1 MAWTGSQLHPFR
13 EVGHRQ
19 PAILLEF
26 GKDLTVGSIPKHLLN
41 FSLPMLAGNMLQSG
55 YSIINMIWVGNIVGE
70 GGLGATA
77 VSFPIMF
84 ILIGI
89 AAGVSMA
96 TAVLVAQFYGA
107 KKYDRLKLVVDNSVY
122 LQLVVSVVLITSG
135 ILCSNFLLRLM
146 DTPAEIFAMSSSY
159 LKISLSGIIFLY
171 LMFTISSILRGLG
184 DTVRPLMF
192 MGAGVVLNAILDPFL
207 IIGIF
212 PFPKLGL
219 NGAAIASVVSQA
231 ISLSIALIYLN
242 RKNHLIAIDFKKLRF
257 DRHITWLIAKIGFPS
272 TVQQCLVS
280 VGSAFVTKYVNFFGP
295 AAIAAFGAAGRIDMV
310 ATMPAIAI
318 GMAATALTG
327 QNLGAKK
334 PERVKEVFKWALL
347 LGTAISGLVAVFA
360 FSFPKI
366 ILSMFSHN
374 EPVLAIGVQYLHI
387 VAPCYFLFA
396 LMFVS
401 AGIVNGAGQT
411 MIPMMLTLISLWAV
425 RVPLAWHLSQH
436 TALKAKG
443 IWLAMAAGFLVTATI
458 SYLYYLTG
466 RWKKA
471 AAKIQMPGKEA
482 VQAAAM
488 EA

>member
-1 MAWTGSQLHPFR
+1 M
-13 EVGHRQ
+13 EDK
-19 PAILLEF
+19 EF
-26 GKDLTVGSIPKHLLN
+26 GKDLTVGSIPKHLVN
-41 FSLPMLAGNMLQSG
+41 FSLPMLIGNMLQSG

-89 AAGVSMA
+89 ASGVSMA

-122 LQLVVSVVLITSG
+122 MQLALSVVLITGG
-135 ILCSNFLLRLM
+135 ILSANFLLRLM
-146 DTPAEIFAMSSSY
+146 DTPPEIFSMASSY
-159 LKISLSGIIFLY
+159 LRISLSGVLFLY
-171 LMFTISSILRGLG
+171 MMFTISSILRGLG

-219 NGAAIASVVSQA
+219 NGAALASIFSQA
-231 ISLSIALIYLN
+231 ISLTVALIYLN
-242 RKNHLIAIDFKKLRF
+242 RKNHLIAIDFKAFRF

-280 VGSAFVTKYVNFFGP
+280 VGSALVTKYVNFFGP
-295 AAIAAFGAAGRIDMV
+295 SAIAAFGAAGRIDMV

-327 QNLGAKK
+327 QNLGARK
-334 PERVKEVFKWALL
+334 PERVKEIFKWALL
-347 LGTAISGLVAVFA
+347 MGTSISGFVAIFA

-366 ILSMFSHN
+366 ILSMFIRHA
-374 EPVLAIGVQYLHI
+374 PVLEIGVEYLHI

-396 LMFVS
+396 LIFVS
-401 AGIVNGAGQT
+401 SGVVNGAGQT
-411 MIPMMLTLISLWAV
+411 MIPMIMTLISLWAV
-425 RVPLAWHLSQH
+425 RVPLAWYLSQH
-436 TALKAKG
+436 TALKAVG
-443 IWLAMAAGFLVTATI
+443 IWVAMAAGFLVTALANF
-458 SYLYYLTG
+458 SYYLTG

-471 AAKIQMPGKEA
+471 AAKIQTPGNEPIQATVIEA
-482 VQAAAM
+482 
-488 EA
+488 

>member
-1 MAWTGSQLHPFR
+1 MITLENTPG
-13 EVGHRQ
+13 Q
-19 PAILLEF
+19 PDMEDKKF
-26 GKDLTVGSIPKHLLN
+26 GRDLTVGSVPKHLLH

-70 GGLGATA
+70 DGLGATA

-96 TAVLVAQFYGA
+96 TAVLVAQYYGA
-107 KKYDRLKLVVDNSVY
+107 RNYDRMRMVIDNS
-122 LQLVVSVVLITSG
+122 LCIQIALSVVLISSG
-135 ILCSNFLLRLM
+135 IACSNVLLRLM
-146 DTPAEIFAMSSSY
+146 DTPTEIFAMSSSY
-159 LKISLSGIIFLY
+159 LKISLSGILFLY
-171 LMFTISSILRGLG
+171 LTFTISSILRGVG
-184 DTVRPLMF
+184 DTVTPLMF
-192 MGAGVVLNAILDPFL
+192 MGAGVVLNAILDPFM

-219 NGAAIASVVSQA
+219 NGAALASVTSQA
-231 ISLSIALIYLN
+231 VSLAIGLIYLN
-242 RKNHLIAIDFKKLRF
+242 RKNHLIAINFKGFQIDKRVA
-257 DRHITWLIAKIGFPS
+257 WLIARIGFPS

-347 LGTAISGLVAVFA
+347 LGTMISGAVALLA
-360 FSFPKI
+360 FSFPRL
-366 ILSMFSHN
+366 ILSMFIHH
-374 EPVLAIGVQYLHI
+374 EPVLDIGIEYLHI

-401 AGIVNGAGQT
+401 SGVVNGAGQT
-411 MIPMMLTLISLWAV
+411 LIPMMMTLISLWAV
-425 RVPLAWHLSQH
+425 RVPLAWYLSQH
-436 TALKAKG
+436 TRFQAKG
-443 IWLAMAAGFLVTATI
+443 IWFAMAAGFIVTAII
-458 SYLYYLTG
+458 SFLYYLTG

-471 AAKIQMPGKEA
+471 AEKIQVTQAKEQ
-482 VQAAAM
+482 VQPATI

>member
-1 MAWTGSQLHPFR
+1 M
-13 EVGHRQ
+13 EDK
-19 PAILLEF
+19 EF
-26 GKDLTVGSIPKHLLN
+26 GKDLTVGSIPKHLVN
-41 FSLPMLAGNMLQSG
+41 FSLPMLVGNMLQSG

-107 KKYDRLKLVVDNSVY
+107 KKYDQLKLVVDNSVY
-122 LQLVVSVVLITSG
+122 LQLALSVVLITGG
-135 ILCSNFLLRLM
+135 IFSANFLLRLM
-146 DTPAEIFAMSSSY
+146 DTPGEIFAMSSSY
-159 LKISLSGIIFLY
+159 LKISLTGVLFLY

-207 IIGIF
+207 IVGIF

-219 NGAAIASVVSQA
+219 NGAALASVFSQF
-231 ISLSIALIYLN
+231 ISLTVALIYLN
-242 RKNHLIAIDFKKLRF
+242 RKNHLIAIDFKAFRF

-295 AAIAAFGAAGRIDMV
+295 TAIAAFGAAGRIDMV

-327 QNLGAKK
+327 QNLGARK
-334 PERVKEVFKWALL
+334 PERVKEIFKWALL
-347 LGTAISGLVAVFA
+347 MGTSISGFVAIFA
-360 FSFPKI
+360 FTFPKI
-366 ILSMFSHN
+366 ILSMFIRH
-374 EPVLAIGVQYLHI
+374 EPVLEIGVEYLHI

-396 LMFVS
+396 LVFVS
-401 AGIVNGAGQT
+401 SGVVNGAGQT
-411 MIPMMLTLISLWAV
+411 MIPMIMTLISLWAV
-425 RVPLAWHLSQH
+425 RVPLAWYMSQH
-436 TALKAKG
+436 TWLKQKG
-443 IWLAMAAGFLVTATI
+443 IWIAMAAGFLVTAAANF
-458 SYLYYLTG
+458 SYYLTG
-466 RWKKA
+466 RWKKS
-471 AAKIQMPGKEA
+471 AAKIQTPGKEPI
-482 VQAAAM
+482 QATAI